1 MDALSITTGVTALL
15 QGSVAVVLY
24 IREVKDGGKER
35 ERLTQEVSRLV
46 GSLGRLKKELDQAQ
60 EDDPWFDSFQHILA
74 EPDGPIEQLRK
85 VVRDLNTELH
95 PQNRTRRFGHKLAWP
110 FSKSRVKDLL
120 DSIQRYRA
128 EVEHFLSRSHREL
141 SKTIHSDVKVLREK
155 DARETFHAITSWL
168 STLEFGARQNRLFSS
183 AIAAGQWL
191 FDSQEFQDWA
201 SGQIRV
207 LMCHGAPGAGKTVL
221 SSLAID
227 YLQKKFQNAQTPVLF
242 LYLSHKEGREQSL
255 PNLLGSLLK
264 QLVQH
269 KGQISREIESL
280 YDEEK
285 RKESRLTAEQMLDLV
300 KEELAACSKTYIV
313 VDALDETDEDTRK
326 SLVDLLIGMDSSRTS
341 FMLTARSL
349 GDTVGFRHMY
359 CNLCGFICGECDPSD
374 AAQCQ
379 DCKEH
384 SKRCEEDSFKSSS
397 EHASAKIQIVAQ
409 NNDIRKYIESQIQE
423 SSRLRQVCLKDRTL
437 KDKIID
443 TIINSTQGIFLIARL
458 QIDFLKGKPPTPKKI
473 LAALNNLPTTPT
485 DLYGEAM
492 TKIRNQSSDDVG
504 VAMRLLSWVTFARRP
519 LSFNEIQQA
528 MAVTEGDVDLD
539 DGELLD
545 EDFLLPLTAGL
556 ITMDSEGASVRL
568 IHYTLYEYLYE
579 RREELFPESTSYIAI
594 TILTYLQFES
604 FSEPC
609 RGDIEDEEFETRLQ
623 KYPLLSYASLYW
635 GEHAS
640 ECYQYDKAT
649 KSAVMALVRNPLK
662 LASSI
667 QAAWYTSHHWDV
679 RHGVSSLHVCAWFGL
694 DDIIPDLLE
703 QGVTVDSPD
712 LTYGQ
717 TPLMYACKTGRLST
731 VKTLLELGADIN
743 HESGRGSTAL
753 TEALQAG
760 EVEIA
765 KYLVCQPLLN
775 INTKVSSLWDRTI
788 LMLGVGYDYVDF
800 VRAALEISDILVNA
814 QDASGDTA
822 LQIAIG
828 ANSRELVQL
837 ILDHKDTDINL
848 TDQSKNS
855 PLLTAASWGLEDIV
869 KLLIERG
876 ADTTIE
882 DELGGT
888 AMLRASDEG
897 NTAVVQMMLK
907 YSVDFRNIDKLG
919 RTILHG
925 ACANGHSDI
934 ARLLVDAG
942 HDINP
947 CGDRGET
954 PLHDAGREGYVTLTE
969 TLLEL
974 GADPLIKDHSGR
986 TPRLVAAQKGNK
998 DVAQLL
1004 AEREH
1009 QLGHDDGEID
1019 ESSLPAWSVVELN
1032 RSDLL
1037 EALISRNGDLN
1048 ESDPDTSDT
1057 ALHIA
1062 TASNNITV
1070 LEQLLEAGA
1079 NPDLINRFG
1088 KTPLKLAA
1096 LNGNIEVTKLLLKHN
1111 AKVDIDDETESA
1123 LTFAQAYQNFEVAVI
1138 LIKAG
1143 ARIDGNITPFQSTFF
1158 AAVMLGDAEVVKI
1171 LIEHGVETQT
1181 RNPDGQTALQL
1192 AKLHDRTEVM
1202 QVLREHK
1209 SAGLSSR
1216 RPSEGSINTDILT
1229 AASNPTLPIMAK
1241 DAYQAKPSSDWSLSK
1256 NKMKKVYAS
1265 NRRGF

>member
-1 MDALSITTGVTALL
+1 MDPLSITTGVAALL
-15 QGSVAVVLY
+15 QGSITVVKY
-24 IREVKDGGKER
+24 IQDVKDGGKER
-35 ERLTQEVSRLV
+35 DRLSQEVSRLV
-46 GSLGRLKKELDQAQ
+46 RILEQLQDELDKAQ
-60 EDDPWFDSFQHILA
+60 EDDPWFESFQQILA
-74 EPDGPIEQLRK
+74 EPDGALGRVKILVNDLDAQLRP
-85 VVRDLNTELH
+85 E
-95 PQNRTRRFGHKLAWP
+95 NRLRRFGHKLAWP
-110 FSKSRVKDLL
+110 LSKSRVKEIL
-120 DSIQRYRA
+120 DSIQRYCA
-128 EVEHFLSRSHREL
+128 EIEHFLSRGHREL
-141 SKTIHSDVKVLREK
+141 SKTIHSDVKALREK
-155 DARETFHAITSWL
+155 DARENSDAITSWL
-168 STLEFGARQNRLFSS
+168 STLEFGTRQTRLFSG

-191 FDSQEFQDWA
+191 FDSPEFKDWI
-201 SGQIRV
+201 SGQTRV

-227 YLQKKFQNAQTPVLF
+227 YLQHNLQKSETPVLF
-242 LYLSHKEGREQSL
+242 LYLSHKEGREQTL

-264 QLVQH
+264 QLIQR
-269 KGQISREIESL
+269 KGQVPAKIASL

-285 RKESRLTAEQMLDLV
+285 RKESRLPTEKMLDLL
-300 KEELAACSKTYIV
+300 KQQLGTYSKTYIV
-313 VDALDETDEDTRK
+313 VDALDESDEDTRK
-326 SLVDLLIGMDSSRTS
+326 SLIDYLIGIESSRTS
-341 FMLTARSL
+341 FMWTARSL
-349 GDTVGFRHMY
+349 GDTVGFRHVY
-359 CNLCGFICGECDPSD
+359 CNLCGFLCGQCDPTDS
-374 AAQCQ
+374 AQCL

-384 SKRCEEDSFKSSS
+384 SKRCEEDDFKPSP

-409 NNDIRKYIESQIQE
+409 NDDIRKYIDRQIQE
-423 SSRLRQVCLKDRTL
+423 SSRLHQVCQKDRNL
-437 KDKIID
+437 KDKIIE

-458 QIDFLKGKPPTPKKI
+458 QIDFLKRQLPTPKKM

-485 DLYGEAM
+485 ELYGEAM
-492 TKIRNQSSDDVG
+492 TKIRHQSAQDVD
-504 VAMRLLSWVTFARRP
+504 VAMRFLSWVAFARRP
-519 LSFNEIQQA
+519 LSFNEVQHA
-528 MAVTEGDVDLD
+528 MSVTEGDVDLEEA
-539 DGELLD
+539 ELLD
-545 EDFLLPLTAGL
+545 EDFLIPLTAGL
-556 ITMDSEGASVRL
+556 ITMDSEGTSVRL

-579 RREELFPESTSYIAI
+579 RREELFPDSTSNIAI
-594 TILTYLQFES
+594 TVLTYLHFES

-609 RGDIEDEEFETRLQ
+609 RGDKEDEEFETRLQ

-640 ECYQYDKAT
+640 ECYQYDKDI

-694 DDIIPDLLE
+694 DEIIPDLLE

-731 VKTLLELGADIN
+731 AKTLLDLGADIN

-765 KYLVCQPLLN
+765 KYLVTLPSLN

-788 LMLGVGYDYVDF
+788 LMLGVGYDYVEF
-800 VRAALEISDILVNA
+800 VRLALDRSDISVNA

-848 TDQSKNS
+848 ADQSKNS
-855 PLLTAASWGLEDIV
+855 PLLTAAAWGFTDIV
-869 KLLIERG
+869 ELLLERG
-876 ADTTIE
+876 ADTSIE

-897 NTAVVQMMLK
+897 NTAVVEIMLK
-907 YSVDFRNIDKLG
+907 HSVEFRNIDKLG

-925 ACANGHSDI
+925 ACANGNSDI
-934 ARLLVDAG
+934 ARLLVNAG

-947 CGDRGET
+947 SGDRGET

-986 TPRLVAAQKGNK
+986 TARLVAAQKGHK
-998 DVAQLL
+998 DVARILG
-1004 AEREH
+1004 EKEH
-1009 QLGHDDGEID
+1009 QLGHEEGEVD
-1019 ESSLPAWSVVELN
+1019 ESTLPAWSVVEIN

-1037 EALISRNGDLN
+1037 ESLISRGGDLN
-1048 ESDPDTSDT
+1048 ERDPDTSDT
-1057 ALHIA
+1057 ALHFA
-1062 TASNNITV
+1062 TASDNTDI
-1070 LEQLLEAGA
+1070 LEQLLTAGA
-1079 NPDLINRFG
+1079 NPDITNRFG

-1096 LNGNIEVTKLLLKHN
+1096 LNGNLKVTKLLLKHS
-1111 AKVDIDDETESA
+1111 AKVDIDDEAESA
-1123 LTFAQAYQNFEVAVI
+1123 LTFAQAYQNFEVAVM

-1143 ARIDGNITPFQSTFF
+1143 ARINGNITPFQATFF
-1158 AAVMLGDAEVVKI
+1158 TAVMLGDAEVVKI
-1171 LIEHGVETQT
+1171 LIEHGVETQI
-1181 RNPDGQTALQL
+1181 RDPEGHTALQL

-1202 QVLREHK
+1202 QVLRELK

-1229 AASNPTLPIMAK
+1229 AATNSSLSIMTK

-1256 NKMKKVYAS
+1256 NKRKKVFAS